1 MCGAETNIEFGSRTS
16 SRRSRLG
23 VLSWCFWPF
32 EKIIDWLRSGLG

>member
-23 VLSWCFWPF
+23 VLTVFLAF